1 MPSPISI
8 AIIGLGY
15 VGLPLAV
22 EFARKYPVTG
32 FDIKHSRLN
41 ELKQGNDSTLE
52 VSKAELNAV
61 LSKTPAETG
70 LYITSDPEDLAVANY
85 YIVTVPT
92 PTDKNHRP
100 DLTPL
105 LKASE
110 TIGKVLKPGDI
121 VIYESTVYPGATE
134 DDCVPILERVSG
146 LTYCTSALTSENSAL
161 SIRSALSTS
170 HPLSTQHF
178 ASTQHFFC
186 GYSPERIN
194 PGDKEHTIAKIKKVT
209 SGSTPE
215 AAKKIDDLYKSI
227 ITAGTHLASSIK
239 VAEAAKV
246 IENSQ
251 RDINIA
257 FVNELAIIFNRMGI
271 DTQEV
276 LAAAGTK
283 WNFLPFKPGLVGG
296 HCIGVDPYYLAQKA
310 QEYGYHP
317 EIILA
322 GRKLNDNMGKY
333 IASEVVKLMISKD
346 QKVKGA
352 KVLILGITFKENCPD
367 IRNTKVVDIVTELQ
381 QFGTEVDIHD
391 PWADPEEVMHEYG
404 LKSCSKLNSNN
415 YEAIILA
422 VAHKAFDAID
432 LKSLSSS
439 SNTVIYDIKGIL
451 PPDQITA
458 RL

>member
-1 MPSPISI
+1 MSSIKI

-22 EFARKYPVTG
+22 EFARKYHVTG
-32 FDIKHSRLN
+32 FDIKQERVS
-41 ELKQGNDSTLE
+41 ELQQGFDATLE
-52 VSKAELNAV
+52 VTNEALNSVLCKNLHGRNKEGLGLFVTADSLELC
-61 LSKTPAETG
+61 
-70 LYITSDPEDLAVANY
+70 DANY

-92 PTDKNHRP
+92 PTDKNNRP
-100 DLTPL
+100 ELTPL
-105 LKASE
+105 IKASE
-110 TIGKVLKPGDI
+110 TIGRVLKQGDI

-134 DDCVPILERVSG
+134 EDCVPVLERFSG
-146 LTYCTSALTSENSAL
+146 LTFN
-161 SIRSALSTS
+161 RDF
-170 HPLSTQHF
+170 F
-178 ASTQHFFC
+178 A

-194 PGDKEHTIAKIKKVT
+194 PGDKEHTVTKIKKVT

-215 AAKKIDDLYKSI
+215 SASKIDALYRSI

-257 FVNELAIIFNRMGI
+257 FVNELAMIFNRMGI
-271 DTQEV
+271 DTHEV
-276 LAAAGTK
+276 LEAAGTK

-322 GRKLNDNMGKY
+322 GRRLNDNMGKY
-333 IASEVVKLMISKD
+333 VASEVIKLMIAKD
-346 QKVKGA
+346 HKIKGSR
-352 KVLILGITFKENCPD
+352 VLMLGITFKENCPD
-367 IRNTKVVDIVTELQ
+367 IRNTKVVDIANELRQ
-381 QFGTEVDIHD
+381 YGARVEIYD
-391 PWADPEEVMHEYG
+391 PWAKPEDVMNEYG
-404 LKSCSKLNSNN
+404 LECLSILNGNR
-415 YEAIILA
+415 YEAVILA
-422 VAHKAFDAID
+422 VAHDQFKAMHVR
-432 LKSLSSS
+432 SLGSSE
-439 SNTVIYDIKGIL
+439 NCIVYDIKGVL
-451 PPDQITA
+451 KQEEADG